1 MKNLKTIS
9 FTTHIGAARGKVWNV
24 LWDPD
29 TYRKWTSVFM
39 EGSHYAGDLKEGQ
52 TIRFLGNETD
62 GMSALV
68 EKSVENEQM
77 VFLHQN
83 EVKNGEVV
91 ESSWQGSREIYYLK
105 ETGAGTELQIIIDIT
120 PDMEDYFHHISAGAG
135 PNKATF
141 RTITFKLK

>member
-9 FTTHIGAARGKVWNV
+9 FTTHIGAAREKVWDV
-24 LWDPD
+24 LWEPD
-29 TYRKWTSVFM
+29 SYRKWTSVFM
-39 EGSHYAGDLKEGQ
+39 EGSHYTGDLKEGR
-52 TIRFLGNETD
+52 TIRFLGNETN

-91 ESSWQGSREIYYLK
+91 ESSWQGAREIYYLK
-105 ETGAGTELQIIIDIT
+105 ETSAGTELQIIIDIT
-120 PDMEDYFHHISAGAG
+120 PDMEDYFQTAFPQAQALIKQLSEQ
-135 PNKATF
+135 
-141 RTITFKLK
+141 